1 LERGRSAAPAF
12 CPHNFDDNDIRH
24 FLLRFDHDDFFY
36 PLQAHGRD
44 GRQGHTGLV
53 HGEFVNGKMKVS
65 PRARKTSFILLCP
78 PASFISCSQVAQ
90 SFLGRAAAGNT
101 TGSTRMLQANN
112 HVRSFHNSV
121 FPTVIQ
127 LNSKLAR
134 SFSTVPTM
142 TDDQV
147 RGLFHLWNDALATL
161 DAETVAKRY
170 ASKSILLPTVSDTPR
185 TDYEG
190 IKSYFTDFCLKMP
203 QGVIT
208 ESTVIKGDDWC
219 MDAGVYEFTLGAT
232 GDKVLAR
239 YSFVYQ
245 YEDDEWKIA
254 HHHSSMMPEAF
265 LA

>member
-1 LERGRSAAPAF
+1 MSSQLQ
-12 CPHNFDDNDIRH
+12 NVI
-24 FLLRFDHDDFFY
+24 FLLRFDHDDFSY

-44 GRQGHTGLV
+44 GRQGHAGLV

-78 PASFISCSQVAQ
+78 ASFLSCSQVAQ
-90 SFLGRAAAGNT
+90 SFLGRAAAGNA

-112 HVRSFHNSV
+112 QARSFHNSV
-121 FPTVIQ
+121 FATGIQ
-127 LNSKLAR
+127 LNSKFAR
-134 SFSTVPTM
+134 SLSTVPAM

-147 RGLFHLWNDALATL
+147 RGLFHQWNDALATL
-161 DAETVAKRY
+161 DSDLVAKRY

-190 IKSYFTDFCLKMP
+190 IKSYFTDFCKKMP

-232 GDKVLAR
+232 GDKVMAR

-265 LA
+265 L

>member
-1 LERGRSAAPAF
+1 
-12 CPHNFDDNDIRH
+12 
-24 FLLRFDHDDFFY
+24 
-36 PLQAHGRD
+36 
-44 GRQGHTGLV
+44 
-53 HGEFVNGKMKVS
+53 VS
-65 PRARKTSFILLCP
+65 PRVRKTSVILLYLP
-78 PASFISCSQVAQ
+78 RVVSFLSCSQVTQ
-90 SFLGRAAAGNT
+90 SFLGRAVAGNA
-101 TGSTRMLQANN
+101 TGN
-112 HVRSFHNSV
+112 HVLSFHNSV
-121 FPTVIQ
+121 FPTGSIQ
-127 LNSKLAR
+127 LDSKHAHAR
-134 SFSTVPTM
+134 SFSTAAAM

-170 ASKSILLPTVSDTPR
+170 ASKSILLPTVSDKPR

-190 IKSYFTDFCLKMP
+190 IKSYFADFCEKKP

-232 GDKVLAR
+232 GDKVMAR

-254 HHHSSMMPEAF
+254 HHHSSMMPEQF
-265 LA
+265 L